1 MLLEGTT
8 AWIGFLLLASAAG
21 AAENF
26 GYRTAL
32 FNGHDLDGWIVTGC
46 DAVVENG
53 VLLLKAGDGLVRTN
67 ERHGEFVLELDW
79 KARRESNYDSGIYIR
94 ADLPVGKSPW
104 PARNQINLKEGDEG
118 HLLGVAGGQGA
129 GKIKRGDWNHF
140 KITAQGDTAELEIN
154 GAKAWSATGLN
165 NVDGYIALQSEV
177 DGGGQFEFRNIELT
191 DLDYKPL
198 FNGHDLAGWIGDTKG
213 YAVEDGALVCPQKGG
228 GNLYTEGEFSDFS
241 FRFDFK
247 LSSGGNN
254 GVGIRTPTK
263 GDAAFVGLEVQ
274 ILDDGADV
282 YKSIQ
287 PWQAHGSIYGVV
299 PAKRGFLKPVGEW
312 NHEEIVAKGRRMIVI
327 LNGTMIV
334 NADLD
339 VAARGGTIDHKPHPG
354 LTNEKGHIGF
364 LGHGARIEFRNMR
377 IKELAA
383 SN

>member
-1 MLLEGTT
+1 MLFVRTT
-8 AWIGFLLLASAAG
+8 AWIGFLLSASAAG
-21 AAENF
+21 AAENA

-32 FNGHDLDGWIVTGC
+32 FNGKDLDGWVVTGC

-67 ERHGEFVLELDW
+67 ERHGDFVLELDW
-79 KARRESNYDSGIYIR
+79 KARRDSNYDSGIYIR

-118 HLLGVAGGQGA
+118 HLLGVAGGQGG
-129 GKIKRGDWNHF
+129 GKFKRGDWNHF
-140 KITAQGDTAELEIN
+140 KITAKGDTAELEIN

-177 DGGGQFEFRNIELT
+177 DGGGQFEFRHIELT

-198 FNGHDLAGWIGDTKG
+198 FNGDDLAGWIGDTKG
-213 YAVEDGALVCPQKGG
+213 YAVEDGALVCPQNGG

-241 FRFDFK
+241 FCFDFK

-263 GDAAFVGLEVQ
+263 GDAAYVGMEIQ
-274 ILDDGADV
+274 ILDDSADR

-299 PAKRGFLKPVGEW
+299 PAKRGFLKSVGEW
-312 NHEEIVAKGRRMIVI
+312 NHEEIIARGRQITVI
-327 LNGTMIV
+327 LNGTVIV
-334 NADLD
+334 DAD
-339 VAARGGTIDHKPHPG
+339 IDKASQPKTVDGKPHPG
-354 LTNEKGHIGF
+354 LANPAGHIGF

-377 IKELAA
+377 IKELGKQ
-383 SN
+383 